1 MILVSQGPIYMG
13 DYDAVNGKAASGFLV
28 NVTKIGCANSKLAMT
43 LSRNTKNI
51 KESCSGNKLTIAQL
65 ETDRSANLAL
75 DMSDFDKKMLA
86 YAMAGT
92 LTAVT
97 GATVTG
103 ETFPTVAVGDVVPLK
118 YGLASSIVVKD
129 SAVTPATLVSGT
141 DYTVESDKNGLIGI
155 VNIGTYTQPFKADY
169 SYAAQ
174 PNIAAFNKTGVEKGI
189 IFSGINTQ
197 DGKRY
202 RAIIPRAQLTLDGDF
217 NFLTTEETTLS
228 LKGEMLYVDGF
239 ANDTIWGPFARVHG
253 EALAAA

>member
-1 MILVSQGPIYMG
+1 MILVGQGPIYMG

-43 LSRNTKNI
+43 LSRTTKNI

-65 ETDRSANLAL
+65 ETDKGAQLSLEMA
-75 DMSDFDKKMLA
+75 DFDKKMLA
-86 YAMAGT
+86 YALGGT
-92 LTAVT
+92 LTDVT
-97 GATVTG
+97 GSTVTG
-103 ETFPTVAVGDVVPLK
+103 EVFPEVAAGDVVPLK
-118 YGLASSIVVKD
+118 YGMVSSVVITD
-129 SAVTPATLVSGT
+129 SDATPATLVLDT
-141 DYTVESDKNGLIGI
+141 DYSVESDKNGLIGI
-155 VNIGTYTQPFKADY
+155 IDLGAYTQPFKADY
-169 SYAAQ
+169 SYATQ

-189 IFSGINTQ
+189 IYSGINTQ

-217 NFLTTEETTLS
+217 NFLTTEETLLT
-228 LKGEMLYVDGF
+228 LKGEMLYVDSF